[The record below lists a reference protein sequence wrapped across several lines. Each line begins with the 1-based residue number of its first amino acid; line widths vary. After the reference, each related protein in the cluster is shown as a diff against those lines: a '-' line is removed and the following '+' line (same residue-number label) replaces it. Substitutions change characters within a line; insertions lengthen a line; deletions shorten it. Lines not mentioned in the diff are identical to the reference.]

1 MKKTTIINE
10 AYNEKQVNEL
20 LSVDPSTLEDLR
32 AYYEKYV
39 NDFMG
44 SKYHDITVKFNSR
57 IKRALGQFV
66 HRRDGLGVGHIEL
79 SLTQVILD
87 YKGGTNLM
95 LDVLKHEAIHAM
107 CYGDGLDERDGSY
120 DFESKLAQY
129 NVSSSGATN
138 NKCKLGSKK
147 SPSFYLVQDVYDCYK
162 DDGTKLARPSYQ
174 KHTKSA
180 CCEKYQYE
188 FGEERVLGYMKR
200 VGFRVSVV
208 EE

>member
-1 MKKTTIINE
+1 MKLTQIINE
-10 AYNEKQVNEL
+10 MYQEQKVNEL
-20 LSVDPSTLEDLR
+20 LSLDKDTLEDLR
-32 AYYEKYV
+32 VYYEKYV

-44 SKYHDITVKFNSR
+44 SKYPTISVKFNSR

-66 HRRDGLGVGHIEL
+66 HRRDGLDVGHIEL
-79 SLTQVILD
+79 SLTQAILD
-87 YKGGTNLM
+87 YKGGTSLM

-107 CYGDGLDERDGSY
+107 CYSDGLDERDGSY

-138 NKCKLGSKK
+138 NKRKLGSKK

-188 FGEERVLGYMKR
+188 FGEDKTLGYMKR

>member
-1 MKKTTIINE
+1 MKLTQIINE
-10 AYNEKQVNEL
+10 PYQEQKVNEL
-20 LSVDPSTLEDLR
+20 LSLDKDTLEDLR
-32 AYYEKYV
+32 VYYENYV

-44 SKYHDITVKFNSR
+44 SKYHDIHVKFNSR

-66 HRRDGLGVGHIEL
+66 HRCDGLGVGHIEL
-79 SLTQVILD
+79 NLTQVILD
-87 YKGGTNLM
+87 YKGGTSLM
-95 LDVLKHEAIHAM
+95 LDVLKHEAVHAM
-107 CYGDGLDERDGSY
+107 CYVDGLDERDGSY

-138 NKCKLGSKK
+138 NKRKLGSKK
-147 SPSFYLVQDVYDCYK
+147 SPSFYLVQDIYDCYK
-162 DDGTKLARPSYQ
+162 DNGTKLAKPSYQ

-188 FGEERVLGYMKR
+188 FGEEHVLGYMKR